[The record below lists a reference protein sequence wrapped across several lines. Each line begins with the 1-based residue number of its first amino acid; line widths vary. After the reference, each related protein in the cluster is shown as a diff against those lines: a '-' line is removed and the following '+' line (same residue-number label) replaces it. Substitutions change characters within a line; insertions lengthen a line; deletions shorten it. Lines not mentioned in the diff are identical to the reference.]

1 MLIKTI
7 ALIALGG
14 GVMALTPASAMPL
27 STGKTTGL
35 ELIAASDLIETVQ
48 NRRRPGV
55 RSGVRRGR
63 PVANAYRPHRRG
75 AVRRGHSSAAG
86 VAAAAGVIGVLGAIA
101 ASQAAAAHAEP
112 VYVRPGPVYDD
123 AIAYCMQRFRSYD
136 PRTGTYVGYD
146 GRVRYCP

>member
-27 STGKTTGL
+27 STGKTAGL
-35 ELIAASDLIETVQ
+35 ERIAASDLIETVQ
-48 NRRRPGV
+48 YRRRPGV
-55 RSGVRRGR
+55 RPGVRPGR
-63 PVANAYRPHRRG
+63 PVANVYRPYRG
-75 AVRRGHSSAAG
+75 HAVRRSHRSAAG
-86 VAAAAGVIGVLGAIA
+86 VAAAVGVVGVLGAIA

-112 VYVRPGPVYDD
+112 VYVQPGPVYDD
-123 AIAYCMQRFRSYD
+123 AIAYCMQRFRSYN
-136 PRTGTYVGYD
+136 PETGTYVGFD